1 MENLVS
7 DTIDRNVEDWGR
19 IADAIA
25 FRTPDEDEILIR
37 RKVMCPDSGC
47 GHVLVM
53 VLATGVVVNYAKRH
67 QDCKLIDGETGE
79 ERDNG

>member
-1 MENLVS
+1 VNAVS
-7 DTIDRNVEDWGR
+7 TIDRHVEDWER

-25 FRTPDEDEILIR
+25 FRTPDEDEILIG
-37 RKVMCPDSGC
+37 RKVICPDADC

-67 QDCKLIDGETGE
+67 QDCKLVEVEVEGET
-79 ERDNG
+79 DNG